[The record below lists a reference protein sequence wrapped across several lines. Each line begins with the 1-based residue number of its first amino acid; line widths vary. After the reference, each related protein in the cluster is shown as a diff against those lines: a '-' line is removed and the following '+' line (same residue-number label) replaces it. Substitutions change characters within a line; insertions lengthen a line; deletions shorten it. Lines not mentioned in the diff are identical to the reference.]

1 MSGKTSCKGELR
13 HYLDVFLKEN
23 LDSKASYTMLASII
37 GTESSSILVHNR
49 K

>member
-1 MSGKTSCKGELR
+1 MSGKTSGKGDLR
-13 HYLDVFLKEN
+13 HNLFLFLKEN